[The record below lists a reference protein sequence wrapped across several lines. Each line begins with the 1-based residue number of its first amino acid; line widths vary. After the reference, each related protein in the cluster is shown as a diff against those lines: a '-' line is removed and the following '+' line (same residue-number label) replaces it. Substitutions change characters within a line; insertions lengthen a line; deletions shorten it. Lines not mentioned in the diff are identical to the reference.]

1 MGYRERIAKLRA
13 QEEEQDYIW
22 LDREYETYSQNANR
36 FINEVN
42 SYGQRDGNQWRN
54 AAALGYAQKARDLQA
69 QGQALQEKYRRA
81 GKQEQAA
88 ALGSQLEQFGQM
100 RAALEQDEKYW
111 GQWGSQA
118 AYDQY
123 QADRQEYERIMGIDE
138 DATTAQMEKIA
149 TILKENPWLY
159 FTEYSKDKGPLQL
172 ETIQKQYPEPAQYPG
187 TTIGPAE
194 GNIQPIEQVDPNKL
208 PKKPAKEQLPQT
220 APPALINTSVAAYL
234 QQEYNRLEQALN
246 EKKNIS
252 YYQEYGQMDADQ
264 LKSASVALSAQLEDA
279 RQEEKEK
286 IEEELT
292 WLYLYRIE
300 QGKDN
305 NFDGQLIVSN
315 EQELSMVQT
324 YGLLSHEQ
332 AKGQLNI
339 VQQKLTDAG
348 DDTSQTQLL
357 YKLKQGLETY
367 VLKTMDTAPSEETE
381 VKLWIEDLPVEELEE
396 QQEQAEDAAEKLRH
410 KYAIVPRDRG
420 GGLGNPDYIE
430 TLVTEYDNGREFD
443 PEQEQDL
450 INYKK
455 YTEQAQRLQEEI
467 AFKKQYDAAQIYNKT
482 LTAYQGKPDFERGSV
497 YRPQELGVT
506 DYIGEQKKLTYV
518 LVNNPE
524 WMKQYRDLDTI
535 SSFYPAA
542 EAGIRAA
549 KNNYMYLTEEER
561 KIYNYKYNNESPDE
575 AQHYLDSLQER
586 LNERSGAAIQKNL
599 EGNQFGELV
608 YSIPAGL
615 DQFGQ
620 GIRQA
625 FSAEELPTS
634 ATQYASE
641 KIRTTLGDGVMGWT
655 YDFLNSAS
663 NMLPAIAVSAAV
675 GAVATPAAGAAAGAA
690 LMGVSAS
697 GNAYKEA
704 LQAGYDQEQARTYS
718 ILTGISEGALQYAL
732 GGIGKLSGGAL
743 KSLTKTLTKTTLS
756 ATAKVALK
764 YGASMVG
771 EFTEEYLQSV
781 LNPVFRNI
789 ALGENNKIELISW
802 EHVYSGI
809 MGGLTAGIFNI
820 GMFRGVGTNSR
831 TQQAL
836 GKAVKA
842 GELQTELQS
851 LELSGK
857 VRQKVTQLTEQ
868 SSDAKTGADRYQGGR
883 TGACAAG
890 GSRSRSGV
898 CAGYCEQGPGH
909 RKRKAA
915 GAAAAECCGGA
926 GGAGVCGRQARW
938 P

>member
-100 RAALEQDEKYW
+100 RAALEHDEKYW
-111 GQWGSQA
+111 GQWDSQA

-264 LKSASVALSAQLEDA
+264 LKSASAALSAQLEDA

-732 GGIGKLSGGAL
+732 GGYRETERGRAEEPDEDTDENDVERDGKGCVEIWGVDGGGVYRRI
-743 KSLTKTLTKTTLS
+743 S
-756 ATAKVALK
+756 AKRIK
-764 YGASMVG
+764 
-771 EFTEEYLQSV
+771 
-781 LNPVFRNI
+781 
-789 ALGENNKIELISW
+789 
-802 EHVYSGI
+802 
-809 MGGLTAGIFNI
+809 
-820 GMFRGVGTNSR
+820 
-831 TQQAL
+831 
-836 GKAVKA
+836 
-842 GELQTELQS
+842 
-851 LELSGK
+851 
-857 VRQKVTQLTEQ
+857 
-868 SSDAKTGADRYQGGR
+868 
-883 TGACAAG
+883 
-890 GSRSRSGV
+890 SGV
-898 CAGYCEQGPGH
+898 SEYRAG
-909 RKRKAA
+909 RK
-915 GAAAAECCGGA
+915 
-926 GGAGVCGRQARW
+926 QQD
-938 P
+938 

>member
-1 MGYRERIAKLRA
+1 
-13 QEEEQDYIW
+13 
-22 LDREYETYSQNANR
+22 
-36 FINEVN
+36 
-42 SYGQRDGNQWRN
+42 
-54 AAALGYAQKARDLQA
+54 
-69 QGQALQEKYRRA
+69 
-81 GKQEQAA
+81 
-88 ALGSQLEQFGQM
+88 
-100 RAALEQDEKYW
+100 
-111 GQWGSQA
+111 
-118 AYDQY
+118 
-123 QADRQEYERIMGIDE
+123 
-138 DATTAQMEKIA
+138 
-149 TILKENPWLY
+149 
-159 FTEYSKDKGPLQL
+159 
-172 ETIQKQYPEPAQYPG
+172 
-187 TTIGPAE
+187 
-194 GNIQPIEQVDPNKL
+194 
-208 PKKPAKEQLPQT
+208 
-220 APPALINTSVAAYL
+220 
-234 QQEYNRLEQALN
+234 
-246 EKKNIS
+246 
-252 YYQEYGQMDADQ
+252 
-264 LKSASVALSAQLEDA
+264 
-279 RQEEKEK
+279 
-286 IEEELT
+286 
-292 WLYLYRIE
+292 
-300 QGKDN
+300 
-305 NFDGQLIVSN
+305 
-315 EQELSMVQT
+315 MVQT

-443 PEQEQDL
+443 PELEQDL

-789 ALGENNKIELISW
+789 ALGENNKTVPSFQRIP
-802 EHVYSGI
+802 V
-809 MGGLTAGIFNI
+809 AG
-820 GMFRGVGTNSR
+820 
-831 TQQAL
+831 
-836 GKAVKA
+836 
-842 GELQTELQS
+842 
-851 LELSGK
+851 
-857 VRQKVTQLTEQ
+857 
-868 SSDAKTGADRYQGGR
+868 
-883 TGACAAG
+883 
-890 GSRSRSGV
+890 RSYDPR
-898 CAGYCEQGPGH
+898 H
-909 RKRKAA
+909 L
-915 GAAAAECCGGA
+915 
-926 GGAGVCGRQARW
+926 
-938 P
+938 